1 MSTYAPGKEPPCPSK
16 LPGCLGVIKERSAKQ
31 CANCHEFAVK
41 HQLSKPEKERLRI
54 EDRLLDEVKAFLR
67 TSQRQPAVLRP
78 VVKKGGQ
85 ASPHEMV
92 LMLSDTHFPEVVDP
106 QTAMGLKYDADI
118 CKARLEKIRDV
129 AIRYKDLRASS
140 YPVRKLT
147 VAVLGDMLS
156 GDIHEELEIT
166 NQFPMS
172 EALVKLAYLLNSMG
186 RAFAEE
192 FPQVE
197 LIFMP
202 GNHPRLT
209 KKPRHKNKWN
219 NWDYV
224 LGHFVSALSDKQY
237 VVQVPKDIVYI
248 HEVFQYR
255 IGMVHGDGVKSASF
269 AGIPWYGMKSRRD
282 AIQALLRHLKQP
294 AIDYL
299 LMGHFH
305 QFLYWQ
311 GTDCDLFINGAVKG
325 GDEYSIDTRHSSTDP
340 VQGLLTFHEKHGL
353 TDISR
358 INLKEIR

>member
-1 MSTYAPGKEPPCPSK
+1 MAHYTPGKEPPCPSK
-16 LPGCLGVIKERSAKQ
+16 YPGCTGIIKERGSKQ
-31 CANCHEFAVK
+31 CANCYDFARK

-54 EDRLLDEVKAFLR
+54 EDRLLEDVKAFLR
-67 TSQRQPAVLRP
+67 TSQRKPAVLKP
-78 VVKKGGQ
+78 VIHKGGK
-85 ASPHEMV
+85 AAPHEMV
-92 LMLSDTHFPEVVDP
+92 LCLSDTHFPEVVDP
-106 QTAMGLKYDADI
+106 KTAMGLKYDAEI
-118 CKARLEKIRDV
+118 CARRLEKIRDV
-129 AIRYKDLRASS
+129 AIRYKDLRASA

-147 VAVLGDMLS
+147 VAILGDMLS

-172 EALVKLAYLLNSMG
+172 EALVRLAQLINSMG
-186 RAFAEE
+186 RSLAEE
-192 FPQVE
+192 FPDVE

-202 GNHPRLT
+202 ANHPRLT

-224 LGHFVSALSDKQY
+224 LGHFVAALSEDNY
-237 VVQVPKDIVYI
+237 VVQVPKDIVYV
-248 HEVFQYR
+248 HEVFRYR
-255 IGMVHGDGVKSASF
+255 LGMVHGDGVHSASF
-269 AGIPWYGMKSRRD
+269 GGIPWYGMRSRRE
-282 AIQALLRHLKQP
+282 AIQSLLRHLGQP

-305 QFLYWQ
+305 QLLYWQ
-311 GTDCDLFINGAVKG
+311 GTDCDLLINGAVKG

-340 VQGLLTFHEKHGL
+340 VQALLTFHAEHGL